1 VLETPPWTWRAIGH
15 GNKET
20 IMTAI
25 LIGKYF
31 LAPPPYAAGV
41 IEAAVDD
48 AHYLVR
54 YDAYP
59 NGRDAPEALAVVML
73 SEMLTGRDGERLHW
87 LFFDSAEHR
96 SKYWAWVTELP
107 DNPREKP
114 RVVSIREGSP

>member
-1 VLETPPWTWRAIGH
+1 
-15 GNKET
+15 
-20 IMTAI
+20 MTAI

-31 LAPPPYAAGV
+31 LAPPPYAGGI

-48 AHYLVR
+48 VHYLVR

-59 NGRDAPEALAVVML
+59 NGRDAPEALAVVAL

-96 SKYWAWVTELP
+96 SKYWAWVTKLP
-107 DNPREKP
+107 DSPTEKP
-114 RVVSIREGSP
+114 RVVSMRRD